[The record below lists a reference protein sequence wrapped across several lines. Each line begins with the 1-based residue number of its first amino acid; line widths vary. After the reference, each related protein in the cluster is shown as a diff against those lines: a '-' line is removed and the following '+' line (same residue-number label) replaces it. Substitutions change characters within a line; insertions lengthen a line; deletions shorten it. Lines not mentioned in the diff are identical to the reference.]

1 MAKVKAKKAK
11 RRTSMLKNTFCHFPG
26 VGLSTERR
34 LWEFG
39 VQCWEDLIG
48 ADAAK
53 LAWKRRDSLADHVR
67 DSFEHFE
74 KSNPKYF
81 AELLPPDQQWRL
93 FPDFRDKIA
102 YLDIE
107 TTGLNY
113 ADQITTIAVYDGE
126 SIFTYVQGQN
136 LNRFKEDIKKYSVIV
151 TFNGKCFDIPFLQ
164 RYFNVTINQAHI
176 DLRYVLQSL
185 GYRGGLKE
193 CERRLGIDRGDLI
206 NVDGFFAV
214 LLWEDFKRNKNQK
227 ALETLLA
234 YNIEDVV
241 NLETLMTIAFNR
253 KLKDT
258 PFEKG
263 RRLSHPTAPSI
274 PFKADVRTI
283 SDIKKRFSYF

>member
-1 MAKVKAKKAK
+1 
-11 RRTSMLKNTFCHFPG
+11 MLKNTFCHFPG

-34 LWEFG
+34 LWDFG
-39 VQCWEDLIG
+39 VQSWEDLIG

-53 LAWKRRDSLADHVR
+53 LAWKRKDSLADYVR
-67 DSFEHFE
+67 ESFKHFE

-81 AELLPPDQQWRL
+81 AELLPSDQQWRL

-107 TTGLNY
+107 TTGLND

-151 TFNGKCFDIPFLQ
+151 TFNGKCFDVPFLQ
-164 RYFNVTINQAHI
+164 RHFNISINQAHI

-185 GYRGGLKE
+185 GHRGGLKA

-214 LLWEDFKRNKNQK
+214 LLWEDFKRNKNEK

-234 YNIEDVV
+234 YNIQDVV

-263 RRLSHPTAPSI
+263 RRLSYPAAPAIS
-274 PFKADVRTI
+274 FKADLKTI
-283 SDIKKRFSYF
+283 SDIKKRYSYF